1 MKKRMKTKTVTTMGL
16 LTAVALI
23 LGYVE
28 HLIPISPIPGIKL
41 GLGNIVLLYGL
52 CLLTPGQTWMLLFLK
67 VGLSGLLF
75 GGVSAMAY
83 SFAGGILSLICMQ
96 AMKRIPGFSLIGVS
110 VVGAAMH
117 NVGQIVLAC
126 LLVES
131 RAVLSYLPVL
141 LVSAAVTGA
150 LTGMAAQLTIRGI
163 EKAGLN
169 RHKTF

>member
-1 MKKRMKTKTVTTMGL
+1 MMERMQAKTVTTMGL

-28 HLIPISPIPGIKL
+28 HLIPVSPIPGIKL

-52 CLLTPGQTWMLLFLK
+52 FLLTVGQTWMLLVLK

-83 SFAGGILSLICMQ
+83 SFAGGVLSLAGMQ
-96 AMKRIPGFSLIGVS
+96 LAKGIRGISPIGVS
-110 VVGAAMH
+110 VVGAVLH
-117 NVGQIVLAC
+117 NIGQITLAC

-131 RAVLSYLPVL
+131 RAVLSYLPIL
-141 LVSAAVTGA
+141 LISGAVTGV
-150 LTGMAAQLTIRGI
+150 LTGIAAKYTM
-163 EKAGLN
+163 AGLKGAGGRN
-169 RHKTF
+169 